1 MSSSIVHLSG
11 TRVVRAVRAG
21 EVTASAVVEETLA
34 RIAHTH
40 ARLNAFTCVTAD
52 RARAEAR
59 LVDQAVAEGRDPG
72 PLAGLTYSVKNLFD
86 LEGVVTV
93 AGSKLNRQNPPA
105 KRDAT
110 CVARLKAAGA
120 ICLGAV
126 NMGEYAYD
134 FVTQNAHDGATHNP
148 WDLERS
154 AGGSSGGSGAAVAAG
169 LGAISIGTD
178 TNGSIR
184 VPSSLCGVWGLKPT
198 YSRLSRAGSFP
209 FVDSLDTIGPLG
221 RQVVDLAHAYD
232 VMAGA
237 DERDPV
243 CSGRETEAAMPNLDR
258 DDLGV
263 RVALLGGY
271 FASGGAPEVHLAAQ
285 RVAAVLGADRE
296 VELPQAALARTAAFT
311 ITASEAGRVH
321 LKRLKASA
329 GEFDPASRDRLL
341 AGALLPAAWYL
352 KAQAFRSW
360 WKNQVYSIF
369 SDVDILV
376 APATPIAAPRLGQ
389 QTLTFA
395 GRELPLRPYL
405 GVFTQPLT
413 LIGLPVVAA
422 PVHVP
427 GALPVAVQLVGAP
440 WSEARLLRIARRL
453 EREGV
458 CSSPIAELK
467 S

>member
-1 MSSSIVHLSG
+1 MSLPTTHLSG
-11 TRVVRAVRAG
+11 SDVVSAIRTGDVS
-21 EVTASAVVEETLA
+21 ASAVVEEALA
-34 RIAHTH
+34 RIADTH
-40 ARLNAFTCVTAD
+40 SRINAFTYVTAE
-52 RARAEAR
+52 RARAEA
-59 LVDQAVAEGRDPG
+59 LAVDQAVAEGRDPG

-86 LEGVVTV
+86 LEGVVTL
-93 AGSKLNRQNPPA
+93 AGSKLNRQHLPA

-148 WDLERS
+148 WDLGRS
-154 AGGSSGGSGAAVAAG
+154 AGGSSGGSGAAIAAG

-221 RQVVDLAHAYD
+221 RHVLDLAQTYD
-232 VMAGA
+232 VMLGP

-243 CSGRETEAAMPNLDR
+243 CSGRGLEPALPKFDHDVSGL
-258 DDLGV
+258 

-271 FASGGAPEVHLAAQ
+271 FGSGGAPEVHAAAR
-285 RVAAVLGADRE
+285 RVAAALGADRE
-296 VELPQAALARTAAFT
+296 IELPQTALARTAAFT
-311 ITASEAGRVH
+311 ITASEAARVH
-321 LKRLKASA
+321 FNRLKTSA

-352 KAQAFRSW
+352 KAQAFRTW
-360 WKNQVYSIF
+360 WREQVTAIF
-369 SDVDILV
+369 HDVDVLV
-376 APATPIAAPRLGQ
+376 APATPMAAPHLGQ
-389 QTLTFA
+389 QTMMFA
-395 GRELPLRPYL
+395 GCELPCGPISAYSR
-405 GVFTQPLT
+405 
-413 LIGLPVVAA
+413 
-422 PVHVP
+422 
-427 GALPVAVQLVGAP
+427 
-440 WSEARLLRIARRL
+440 SR
-453 EREGV
+453 
-458 CSSPIAELK
+458 SP
-467 S
+467 